1 MSKKAWLILEDGSE
15 FEGNS
20 FGYDCESF
28 GEIVI
33 NTSMAGYQE
42 LLTTPSCSKQII
54 AMTYPTIGN
63 YGVNDT
69 DSESDK
75 VHAAGLIVS
84 EYSKTYSNFRA
95 TKSLQDYLKEAKI
108 AAIEDIDTRKLTNLI
123 REKGTMRAGI
133 FFDKKNSIDKLKSI
147 PLDNIDLA
155 SQVSCKEKYRFG
167 EDKSSG
173 IELAV
178 FDFGV
183 NKSLLKF
190 LNNLQFNITVYPA
203 DTPLHTVM
211 KNGAK
216 GIFLSNGPGN
226 PEAIPYAMTLVNDI
240 MNYIMNDIMKE
251 KIPCFGIGL
260 GHQILSLGFGG
271 KTYKL
276 KFGHRGA
283 NHPVKNIETG
293 NVEITC
299 QNHGFAVD
307 ADSIKSN
314 SDVEITHINL
324 NDNSIEGIKHKTL
337 PIFSVQYLPEIN
349 DWHSSSHYLFD
360 KFKKMTAE

>member
-1 MSKKAWLILEDGSE
+1 MNKKAWLILENGSE

-20 FGYDCESF
+20 FGSIHESF

-33 NTSMAGYQE
+33 NTSMSGYQE
-42 LLTTPSCSKQII
+42 LLTSPSCSKQII

-75 VHAAGLIVS
+75 IHAIGLIVS
-84 EYSKTYSNFRA
+84 EYSKTHSNFRA
-95 TKSLQDYLKEAKI
+95 VKSLQDYLKEEKI
-108 AAIEDIDTRKLTNLI
+108 AAIENIDTRKLTNLI

-133 FFDKKNSIDKLKSI
+133 FFDKDNSVDRLKSI
-147 PLDNIDLA
+147 QFDNIDLA

-167 EDKSSG
+167 ESKSSN

-183 NKSLLKF
+183 NRSLLNF
-190 LNNLQFNITVYPA
+190 LSNSQFNITVYPSN
-203 DTPLHTVM
+203 TPLHEVI
-211 KNGAK
+211 NDGAK

-226 PEAIPYAMTLVNDI
+226 PEAIPYAMALV
-240 MNYIMNDIMKE
+240 NDIMKE
-251 KIPCFGIGL
+251 KIPCFGIDL
-260 GHQILSLGFGG
+260 GHLILSMGLGG

-283 NHPVKNIETG
+283 NHPVKNTETG

-314 SDVEITHINL
+314 SDVEVTHINL
-324 NDNSIEGIKHKTL
+324 NDNTIEGIKHKIL
-337 PIFSVQYLPEIN
+337 PVFSVQYLPQSD
-349 DWHSSSHYLFD
+349 DWHNETHYLFD
-360 KFKKMTAE
+360 KFKKGLNCPQISAD